1 MSFDVNKHE
10 LVPKHK
16 KLSDSEKSKLFEK
29 FNIKGKELPKISLND
44 PAIASLGVKHGDII
58 KIERKSKTAG
68 VAYYYRNVIE

>member
-29 FNIKGKELPKISLND
+29 FNIKGKELPKISVTD
-44 PAIASLGVKHGDII
+44 PAIANLGIKEGDII
-58 KIERKSKTAG
+58 KIERISKTAG
-68 VAYYYRNVIE
+68 VTYYYRHVNE